1 MGEGAIVTSALLAGI
16 SLGWDERI
24 AMAMVGGCWGAGLAE
39 MIAMR
44 RLTKNNEL
52 VHIITTAWPLAGLC
66 NSFPIVG
73 EPVLPRGDARVGCGV
88 CCSW

>member
-1 MGEGAIVTSALLAGI
+1 MVTSALLDGI

-24 AMAMVGGCWGAGLAE
+24 ALAMVGGCRGVGLAE

-52 VHIITTAWPLAGLC
+52 VRIITTARPLAGLRS
-66 NSFPIVG
+66 SFPIVG
-73 EPVLPRGDARVGCGV
+73 EPVLPRGDAGVGCGV
-88 CCSW
+88 CCSWLMCF